1 MSLDAVGQPAEVAMT
16 IHITRAATG
25 LIETY
30 NLVGRVTAP
39 PELQQSPPTEQP
51 ALLDTQET

>member
-25 LIETY
+25 LTETY

-39 PELQQSPPTEQP
+39 PEPQQPPDAQLT
-51 ALLDTQET
+51 LLDTQET